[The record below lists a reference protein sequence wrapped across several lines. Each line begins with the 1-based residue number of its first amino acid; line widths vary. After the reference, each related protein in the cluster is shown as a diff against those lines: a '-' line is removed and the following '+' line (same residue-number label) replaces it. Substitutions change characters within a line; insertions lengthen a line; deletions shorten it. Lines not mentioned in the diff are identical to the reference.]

1 MAGILG
7 GLPPGLQGWVLAD
20 QINQQKQAGK
30 MQELQGILS
39 MQGALRQQEV
49 QEKMLPLQ
57 MQLLQAQADKAV
69 RPENPFAKVDTSKY
83 TPESVRKFE
92 ESGGRN
98 YSILEPVREKKITA
112 AGLAYDPFAISP
124 GDRLDVTS
132 PHESWV
138 QNVQFP
144 TTQQVDRARL
154 GLEGQRVGID
164 RANLFFN
171 TGMAPMGGGAGVP
184 PAPGSMPSA
193 MDGRPAPVAAP
204 GAPAPRPM
212 AGVVPPRG
220 APVAPQQIVPP
231 NAVLGQPGQPTLPPR
246 MAMEAE
252 LDRRR
257 KENEL
262 GAKRDFNLSGIGSI
276 ISEAETLLA
285 KGPTSSGIGAAAD
298 MAGRVIGYAPP
309 GANEAAQLE
318 AVAGA
323 LVAKMPRMEGPQSDF
338 DVKNYRE
345 MAGQVGDRTLPLST
359 RKAALDEVKRLW
371 VKYDKEA
378 KQTPGDSDIGAQ
390 VKALGVSYEPNLY
403 DYRIVNGQ
411 VQRKK
416 K

>member
-184 PAPGSMPSA
+184 PLPAAPGAMPSD
-193 MDGRPAPVAAP
+193 MNGRPAPVAP
-204 GAPAPRPM
+204 VGAPRTTQ

-220 APVAPQQIVPP
+220 APAQQQNFIPP
-231 NAVLGQPGQPTLPPR
+231 NAQLGQTGVTLPPK
-246 MAMEAE
+246 ALQEVE
-252 LDRRR
+252 IDRR
-257 KENEL
+257 KKAGEME
-262 GAKRDFNLSGIGSI
+262 AKRDFNMRGIGEI
-276 ISEAETLLA
+276 IEQAETILVSG
-285 KGPTSSGIGAAAD
+285 KPTASMVGAAQDWMGSIVGYSPDGSRESEQLKA
-298 MAGRVIGYAPP
+298 IG
-309 GANEAAQLE
+309 
-318 AVAGA
+318 GA
-323 LVAKMPRMEGPQSDF
+323 LVARMPRMEGPQSDR
-338 DVKNYRE
+338 DVSMYRE
-345 MAGQVGDRTLPLST
+345 MAGQIGDNTIPIARRL
-359 RKAALDEVKRLW
+359 AALESVKSLW
-371 VKYDKEA
+371 AKYDKAPQADRRSE
-378 KQTPGDSDIGAQ
+378 QRTNSRR
-390 VKALGVSYEPNLY
+390 VVV
-403 DYRIVNGQ
+403 DY
-411 VQRKK
+411 
-416 K
+416 